1 MLVSP
6 SKQFHSKQFLIT
18 KHLPFSHSLFFFLW
32 IISKSICSS
41 HFSLS
46 VVIILIRSLSLLSY
60 SYLSLSFCLHFW
72 SSLSFFQSLCTS
84 YSYVSLSLHWPQT
97 YYFQSLSL
105 CLCLCQPLW
114 LPFCQ
119 SYFNL
124 SVFLQFVC
132 LSFFASIILITF
144 GVCFYLS
151 NIPLSLSVF
160 IVDHFTLF
168 LSLFLTPQCT
178 GAPILVQLSKNRSA
192 AGTSRTIIFVSLFDM
207 KIPTLRHIRPH
218 S

>member
-105 CLCLCQPLW
+105 CLCFVSAVKVFFSLRL
-114 LPFCQ
+114 
-119 SYFNL
+119 SVVHFNL
-124 SVFLQFVC
+124 FLIWNSLVYVT
-132 LSFFASIILITF
+132 SI
-144 GVCFYLS
+144 
-151 NIPLSLSVF
+151 
-160 IVDHFTLF
+160 
-168 LSLFLTPQCT
+168 
-178 GAPILVQLSKNRSA
+178 
-192 AGTSRTIIFVSLFDM
+192 
-207 KIPTLRHIRPH
+207 HIRARANNLVLNI
-218 S
+218 STSLLIETLSSSSV